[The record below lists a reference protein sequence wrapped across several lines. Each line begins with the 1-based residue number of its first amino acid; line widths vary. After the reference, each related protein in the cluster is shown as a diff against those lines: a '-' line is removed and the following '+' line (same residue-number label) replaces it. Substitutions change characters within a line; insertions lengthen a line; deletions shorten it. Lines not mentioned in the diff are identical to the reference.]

1 MILIEIP
8 NYWAEWIDNR
18 NLNIYHMPGI
28 KLEENIEKYVMAD
41 ILKKFTHFIEELKI
55 AHKK

>member
-8 NYWAEWIDNR
+8 KYWSEWIDNR

-28 KLEENIEKYVMAD
+28 KLEENIEKHVMAD
-41 ILKKFTHFIEELKI
+41 ILKFTHFIEEFKI
-55 AHKK
+55 THKK